1 MANQEKTKLEV
12 EIACENSLL
21 SLLLVRGDGST
32 EIASFWFPLSRL
44 VGRSLQIYPDCFKS
58 NSQKIFLHIFI
69 SSKLACILV
78 IF

>member
-1 MANQEKTKLEV
+1 MAAQEKTRLEV

-21 SLLLVRGDGST
+21 SLLLVRGDVST
-32 EIASFWFPLSRL
+32 EIASFWFPLWL

-58 NSQKIFLHIFI
+58 NSQKIFPHILI
-69 SSKLACILV
+69 SSKLAYILV

>member
-1 MANQEKTKLEV
+1 MAGEEKTRLEV

-21 SLLLVRGDGST
+21 SRLLVRGDVST
-32 EIASFWFPLSRL
+32 EIASFWFPLWL

-58 NSQKIFLHIFI
+58 NSQKIFPHILI
-69 SSKLACILV
+69 SSKLAYILV

>member
-21 SLLLVRGDGST
+21 SLLLVRGNGST
-32 EIASFWFPLSRL
+32 EIASFWFPLWL

>member
-1 MANQEKTKLEV
+1 MASQEKTKLEV

-32 EIASFWFPLSRL
+32 EIASFWFPLWL
-44 VGRSLQIYPDCFKS
+44 AGRSLQIYPDCFKS
-58 NSQKIFLHIFI
+58 NSQKIFPHIFI
-69 SSKLACILV
+69 SSKLAYVLV